1 MALSAGTRLGPYEIV
16 SPLGAGGMGEVYRA
30 KDTRLDRA
38 VAIKVLNSS
47 LAATPDL
54 KARFER
60 EARTISQLNHP
71 NICTLHDVGHDGGTD
86 FLVMEFIEGE
96 SLAERLKKGP
106 LPLDQ
111 LLKIGIETADALDK
125 AHRSGIVHRDLKPG
139 NVMLTKTGAK
149 LLDFGLAKPL
159 ATAAGAS
166 GIGSGSSASVLSA
179 AMTMTSPASPLTSAG
194 SIVGT
199 VQYMSPEQIHGAEAD
214 ARSDIFAFGVML
226 FEMATGKHA
235 FAGKTQ
241 SAVVGSILAVDPPP
255 VSSLQPS
262 APPALDR
269 IVRICLEKDPND
281 RYQCAHDLMLS
292 LQAIAETPATATT
305 SAAATSVRGISRSV
319 WFATATALLIAV
331 AAAGYFASLA
341 LQPKPVVHAYILPPG
356 KAQFS
361 TGFGAGAP
369 VISPDGSK
377 LAFVARNEQG
387 KPMLYVQPLSSPTAQ
402 PLAGTEDPS
411 HPFWSPD
418 SRSLGFFAGNLVKR
432 IEADGGPAQT
442 VCAAASTN
450 ERGGAWSASGTIL
463 FGYGSTVSPLS
474 RVSAGGGTPAPA
486 LKFESGENAHRWPQ
500 FLPDGKHFLFF
511 VNTSKA
517 DATGIY
523 VGSIDSTTRKLVV
536 HTATHAQYAP
546 PGYLLFLR
554 EQTLMAQPFSLSRL
568 EVTGEAVPI
577 AEPVSANIGIRRAI
591 FSVSDNGV
599 LVYRSGGSS
608 SSGSQL
614 LWFDRQGKQ
623 LGKVGGEEPY
633 STPAISPDGT
643 RVAVDISASGNSDI
657 WIFDLSRGTKT
668 RLTFGPASNRSP
680 LWTPDGE
687 SIVFSSNRKGLY
699 HIYRKAADNSGP
711 EEVVLESNASEQAY
725 AISHDGRYL
734 VYERNDAAGKTG
746 VDIWALPLFGER
758 KPFPVV
764 ETQFSEIMPAISPD
778 GKWMAYSNNESGR
791 YEVYVTPFPGGGA
804 KSQVST
810 GGGVIPQWRRDGREL
825 YFQTEDQHVAA
836 VDVSTRGAAIQ
847 LGTPRTLFQAS
858 MIQANNGGFTTLDG
872 KRFLVNALSTSTE
885 GGDPF
890 TLITNWPGLLK
901 K

>member
-30 KDTRLDRA
+30 KDTRLDRT

-47 LAATPDL
+47 LATTPDL

-71 NICTLHDVGHDGGTD
+71 NICTLHDVGHDGGAD

-139 NVMLTKTGAK
+139 NIMLTKTGAK

-159 ATAAGAS
+159 AAAAGAS

-214 ARSDIFAFGVML
+214 ARSDIFAFGVLL

-292 LQAIAETPATATT
+292 LQAIAETPTTATT
-305 SAAATSVRGISRSV
+305 SAAAPSVRGISRSV
-319 WFATATALLIAV
+319 WFATGMALLIAI
-331 AAAGYFASLA
+331 AAAGYFASLD

-463 FGYGSTVSPLS
+463 FGYGNTVSPLS

-577 AEPVSANIGIRRAI
+577 AERVSANIGIRRAI

-599 LVYRSGGSS
+599 LVYRTGDSS

-623 LGKVGGEEPY
+623 LGKVGGEELY
-633 STPAISPDGT
+633 STPAMSPDGT

-668 RLTFGPASNRSP
+668 RLTFGPASNRNP

-778 GKWMAYSNNESGR
+778 GKWMAYSNNESGH

-804 KSQVST
+804 KSQVSA

-858 MIQANNGGFTTLDG
+858 SVQSFNGAFTTLDG

>member
-30 KDTRLDRA
+30 KDTRLDRT

-47 LAATPDL
+47 LATTPDL

-71 NICTLHDVGHDGGTD
+71 NICTLHDVGHDGGAD

-139 NVMLTKTGAK
+139 NIMLTKTGAK

-159 ATAAGAS
+159 AAAAGAS

-214 ARSDIFAFGVML
+214 ARSDIFAFGVLL

-305 SAAATSVRGISRSV
+305 SAAAPSVRGISRSV
-319 WFATATALLIAV
+319 WFATAMALLIAI
-331 AAAGYFASLA
+331 AAAGYFASLD

-463 FGYGSTVSPLS
+463 FGYGNTVSPLS

-577 AEPVSANIGIRRAI
+577 AERVSANIGIRRAI

-599 LVYRSGGSS
+599 LVYRTGDSS

-623 LGKVGGEEPY
+623 LGKVGGEELY
-633 STPAISPDGT
+633 STPAMSPDGT

-668 RLTFGPASNRSP
+668 RLTFGPASNRNP

-746 VDIWALPLFGER
+746 VDIWALPLFGEG

-778 GKWMAYSNNESGR
+778 GKWMAYSNNESGH

-804 KSQVST
+804 KSQVSA

-858 MIQANNGGFTTLDG
+858 SVQSFNGAFTTLDG